1 MQFYVLYCVLAWSLM
16 PEITYIDDKNILQI
30 VHIRDEA
37 VEYIVHIMST

>member
-1 MQFYVLYCVLAWSLM
+1 M